1 MSDSTPT
8 AAPSDYAV
16 LSELRVPEGSGE
28 VLEGAFADR
37 LHEVEQHSGFR
48 RLEVW
53 RDARDATRYLMM
65 TWWAA
70 PEDFRAYM
78 RSEEHRRSHARI
90 PGAPH
95 KPKGV
100 RVEQFHV
107 VAR

>member
-1 MSDSTPT
+1 MSSDET
-8 AAPSDYAV
+8 SDYAV

-28 VLEGAFADR
+28 VLEAAFADR
-37 LHEVEQHSGFR
+37 LREVEQHPGFR

-53 RDARDATRYLMM
+53 RDARDDTRYLMM
-65 TWWAA
+65 TWWAGR
-70 PEDFRAYM
+70 EDFRAYM
-78 RSEEHRRSHARI
+78 RSEEHRRSHERI

>member
-1 MSDSTPT
+1 MSDSTSP
-8 AAPSDYAV
+8 AASGDYAV
-16 LSELRVPEGSGE
+16 LSELRVPEGSGD

-37 LHEVEQHSGFR
+37 LHEVEQHAGFR

-65 TWWAA
+65 TWWAG
-70 PEDFRAYM
+70 PEDFRTYM